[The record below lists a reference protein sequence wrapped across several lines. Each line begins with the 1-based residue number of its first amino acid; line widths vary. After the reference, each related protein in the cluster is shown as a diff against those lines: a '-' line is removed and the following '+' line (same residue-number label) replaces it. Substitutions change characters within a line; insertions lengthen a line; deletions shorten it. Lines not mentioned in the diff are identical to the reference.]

1 MRASERVKKSFILL
15 FLNCF
20 KLCFNVWSANN
31 FDDTSLNLLEK
42 EDRESCITFPVFTTC
57 SSAQAIISVLSNIL
71 GKCNDSSSCL
81 KRNQYS

>member
-42 EDRESCITFPVFTTC
+42 EDRGNHVSPFQCLRRVV
-57 SSAQAIISVLSNIL
+57 QRRRLSLFFRIF
-71 GKCNDSSSCL
+71 
-81 KRNQYS
+81 